1 MPSILKSRVNTI
13 GSSAISFPRSK
24 ASAGRVAILAPS
36 ALPLP
41 ECKRDS
47 VPCTRRRSLPSFL
60 ESEPALHVDQRDGR
74 LLEPVSNRRHGRLMR
89 LPPSRDV
96 NFTTGTPCCRCFGLG
111 WTPFEQWINRRRGFD
126 ISIPRFVVDQ
136 TAIVKPSGFDNADI
150 SAPARHLRRYC
161 FDRTRGVVTR

>member
-24 ASAGRVAILAPS
+24 GSAGRVAILAPS
-36 ALPLP
+36 ALPSP

-47 VPCTRRRSLPSFL
+47 VACARRRSLPSFL

-74 LLEPVSNRRHGRLMR
+74 LLESVSNRRHGRLMR

-96 NFTTGTPCCRCFGLG
+96 NLSYGGS
-111 WTPFEQWINRRRGFD
+111 E
-126 ISIPRFVVDQ
+126 SI
-136 TAIVKPSGFDNADI
+136 
-150 SAPARHLRRYC
+150 
-161 FDRTRGVVTR
+161 